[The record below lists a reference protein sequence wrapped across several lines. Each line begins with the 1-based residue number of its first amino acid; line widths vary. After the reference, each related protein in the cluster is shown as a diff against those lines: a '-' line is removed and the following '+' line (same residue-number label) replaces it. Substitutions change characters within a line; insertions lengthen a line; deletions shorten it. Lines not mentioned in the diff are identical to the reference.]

1 MAAPHLTLA
10 IASSALFDLADSD
23 AVYRAQGIAAYRRH
37 QREREEEVLPTGVA
51 FPFIRR
57 LLKVNRIAP
66 GAPVVEVVLISR
78 NDPDTGV
85 RVHNSLDHY
94 QLAVERSVFT
104 GGRPPY
110 HYIDDFGASLFLSAN
125 QRDVEEAIH
134 LGYPAG
140 RVLGGAGADD
150 GGDELRLAFDFDGVL
165 ADDESERIFQERG
178 LAGFRANER
187 ALSLTALSPGPL
199 KNLLTQIASLQE
211 LEAARQAS
219 DPAYRALIRT
229 AIITARSGPGY
240 RRVISSLRAWGI
252 RVDESFF
259 IGDMPKDKVIRT
271 FRPHLFFDD
280 KLDNALLAASLVPAV
295 HVPFGITNH
304 ADGARPAEQRGNG
317 REAAPGAGPVKT

>member
-1 MAAPHLTLA
+1 MAAPRLTLA

-23 AVYRAQGIAAYRRH
+23 AVYRAQGIEAYRRY
-37 QREREEEVLPTGVA
+37 QREREDEVLPTGVA

-57 LLKVNRIAP
+57 LLAINRIAP
-66 GAPVVEVVLISR
+66 AAPVVEVVLISR

-94 QLAVERSVFT
+94 RLTVERSVFT

-140 RVLGGAGADD
+140 RVLGGAEADD
-150 GGDELRLAFDFDGVL
+150 QGDELRLAFDFDGVL

-199 KNLLTQIASLQE
+199 KGLLAQIASLQE
-211 LEAARQAS
+211 LEAERAQQ
-219 DPAYRALIRT
+219 DPAYRRLIRT

-295 HVPFGITNH
+295 HVPFGITNR
-304 ADGARPAEQRGNG
+304 DGAARS
-317 REAAPGAGPVKT
+317 

>member
-10 IASSALFDLADSD
+10 IASSALFDLSEAD
-23 AVYRAQGIAAYRRH
+23 AVYRAEGIEAYRRY
-37 QREREEEVLPTGVA
+37 QRSREDEILPVGVA

-57 LLKVNRIAP
+57 LLTINRIAP
-66 GAPVVEVVLISR
+66 DTPLVEVVLISR

-94 QLAVERSVFT
+94 KLHVERSVFT

-110 HYIDDFGASLFLSAN
+110 HYIDDFAASLFLSAN
-125 QRDVEEAIH
+125 QGDVEEAIR

-150 GGDELRLAFDFDGVL
+150 DGDELRLAFDFDGVL
-165 ADDESERIFQERG
+165 ADDASERIYQEQG

-187 ALSLTALSPGPL
+187 DHALTALSPGPL
-199 KNLLTQIASLQE
+199 KGLLTQIAQLQD
-211 LEAARQAS
+211 LEAARS
-219 DPAYRALIRT
+219 LKDPGYKPLIRT
-229 AIITARSGPGY
+229 SIITARSGAGY

-252 RVDESFF
+252 RVDESCF
-259 IGDMPKDKVIRT
+259 IGDMPKDRVIRK

-280 KLDNALLAASLVPAV
+280 KLDNALLAANHVPSA
-295 HVPFGITNH
+295 HVPFGISNR
-304 ADGARPAEQRGNG
+304 APSRGSPQGDQVVGDEPASRS
-317 REAAPGAGPVKT
+317 

>member
-1 MAAPHLTLA
+1 MAAPHLTVA
-10 IASSALFDLADSD
+10 IASSALFALGDSD
-23 AVYRAQGIAAYRRH
+23 AVYRAQGIEAYRRF
-37 QREREEEVLPTGVA
+37 QAEREGDVLPAGVA

-57 LLKVNRIAP
+57 LLAINRISP
-66 GAPVVEVVLISR
+66 EAPVVEVVLISR

-85 RVHNSLDHY
+85 RVHNSLEHH
-94 QLAVERSVFT
+94 QLAIERSVFT

-110 HYIDDFGASLFLSAN
+110 RYIDDFGAALFLSAN
-125 QRDVEEAIH
+125 QSDVEEAIQ

-140 RVLGGAGADD
+140 RVLGGAEPDD
-150 GGDELRLAFDFDGVL
+150 DGDELRLAFDFDGVL
-165 ADDESERIFQERG
+165 ADDASERVFKERG

-187 ALSLTALSPGPL
+187 ELALTALNPGPL
-199 KNLLTQIASLQE
+199 QGLLAQLAGLQQS
-211 LEAARQAS
+211 EAARMRE

-240 RRVISSLRAWGI
+240 RRVIASLRAWGI

-280 KLDNALLAASLVPAV
+280 KLDNALLAASHAPAV
-295 HVPFGITNH
+295 HVPFGITNRT
-304 ADGARPAEQRGNG
+304 DPGPPARAQ
-317 REAAPGAGPVKT
+317 